1 MFCATCGQ
9 RLRDGAHFCDHCG
22 TQLELPGAI
31 TQTAPAESTHTYH
44 EVTDPYKEQIVQL
57 KLQMKQL
64 KLMLKQVN
72 MDMSNKRA
80 QHSETAAFVPR
91 GALRRGYKMIEDM
104 QLWGPQQRKQQLQQE
119 ILQMEQELLGLQKAQ
134 TDWKIQRNE
143 L

>member
-9 RLRDGAHFCDHCG
+9 RVRDGAHFCDHCG
-22 TQLELPGAI
+22 AQLELPGAI
-31 TQTAPAESTHTYH
+31 TQTAPAESMHTYH
-44 EVTDPYKEQIVQL
+44 EVTDPYKEQIVKL

-91 GALRRGYKMIEDM
+91 GVLRRGYKMIEDV

-134 TDWKIQRNE
+134 TEWKIQRNE